1 MKTPILALV
10 VVAVALVGCGNMR
23 QSRLNPR
30 NWFGTSHEERPDL
43 GAISSTI
50 DNRALVAQITELAI
64 EPTSSGA
71 LLRAEAVM
79 PTAGWWDAEL
89 VADNNGRP
97 VQGVLTF
104 RFVAAAPRTPA
115 PDTGVRSRTLVAA
128 HPLSSALLEV
138 TSEVVVTGS
147 ANSRRIRR

>member
-10 VVAVALVGCGNMR
+10 IVAVVLVGCGNMR

-30 NWFGTSHEERPDL
+30 NWFGTSQEERPAL
-43 GAISSTI
+43 GQVTDMI

-64 EPTSSGA
+64 ESTSSGA

-89 VADNNGRP
+89 VPDNNGRP
-97 VQGVLTF
+97 VQGVMTF
-104 RFVAAAPRTPA
+104 RFVAAAPREPA
-115 PDTGVRSRTLVAA
+115 PDTGVRSRTLVVAY
-128 HPLSSALLEV
+128 PLSSALLQV

-147 ANSRRIRR
+147 SNSRRIRR